1 MWLKWKLILNFII
14 KLIYFVI
21 KELYDLYNTAFG
33 KKSSKPADLC
43 HCSKTDNLEIAS
55 KDARP
60 EQRQVTKRDSTPQ
73 KGFRTNS

>member
-1 MWLKWKLILNFII
+1 M
-14 KLIYFVI
+14 I

-73 KGFRTNS
+73 KGFRTNSKAASRIAFLSDNHVAET